1 MKLTISVLKADV
13 GSIGG
18 HTKPSQ
24 RMIDAVEQAVADA
37 ISSGLLIDGYVGHTG
52 DDICMTTTHTRG
64 PDDDD
69 VHQFAWTTFLK
80 ATDIARQYGLYG
92 AGQDLLADAPSGNI
106 RGAGPAVAEVEF
118 DHDPIKTNPVRPA
131 ESFFVLAADKCGPGA
146 YNLPMFLGFADPM
159 YCGGLM
165 LPRLGEGFTFNIID
179 MDNTD
184 GDSIISLN
192 APEDYYKIAVL
203 LRDNERFGI
212 DSIVSRYSGQ
222 MAAAI
227 SATRL
232 HNIAGSYTGKDDPVA
247 VVRNQGIFPA
257 PEELTSPYAKAH
269 YIGGDARGS
278 HVMPLMPVPINT
290 PVTGMYCLPLVSC
303 VGFSIA
309 ADGTFSD
316 SSIDFFD
323 NQSWDHVRLLAQQ
336 KGIEMR
342 SQGWSGAAMLPY
354 GELEYSGFRQSIGD
368 LVDRFAFRNGHGAGG
383 AREGHYRRRLIPVSQ
398 AAPRPTIWPGPFQVR
413 ANLVNKQGSKRMC
426 PKKMG
431 AGL

>member
-24 RMIDAVEQAVADA
+24 RMMEAVEQEVADA
-37 ISSGLLIDGYVGHTG
+37 ISGGLLIDGYVGHTG

-64 PDDDD
+64 PNDDD
-69 VHQFAWTTFLK
+69 VHQFAWSTFLK

-118 DHDPIKTNPVRPA
+118 EHDPIKTNPVRPA

-159 YCGGLM
+159 YCAGLM
-165 LPRLGEGFTFNIID
+165 LPRLSQGFTFNVID
-179 MDNTD
+179 MDNTE
-184 GDSIISLN
+184 GDSLIALN
-192 APEDYYKIAVL
+192 APEDYYRLAVL

-212 DSIVSRYSGQ
+212 DSIVSRYSGET
-222 MAAAI
+222 AAAI

-278 HVMPLMPVPINT
+278 HNMPLMPVPINT

-323 NQSWDHVRLLAQQ
+323 NQAWDHVRLLAQQ
-336 KGIEMR
+336 KAIEMR

-368 LVDRFAFRNGHGAGG
+368 LVDRFAFRNGHGA
-383 AREGHYRRRLIPVSQ
+383 EVPEK
-398 AAPRPTIWPGPFQVR
+398 AAT
-413 ANLVNKQGSKRMC
+413 ADND
-426 PKKMG
+426 
-431 AGL
+431 

>member
-1 MKLTISVLKADV
+1 MDLTISVLKADV

-18 HTKPSQ
+18 HTKPSD
-24 RMIDAVEQAVADA
+24 RMMAAVRAATERA
-37 ISSGLLIDGYVGHTG
+37 IRDGLLIDAYVGHTG

-64 PDDDD
+64 DNDDA
-69 VHQFAWTTFLK
+69 VHQFAWNTFLE
-80 ATDIARQYGLYG
+80 ATEIARQYGLYG
-92 AGQDLLADAPSGNI
+92 AGQDLLVDAPSGNI
-106 RGAGPAVAEVEF
+106 RGAGPAVAEITF
-118 DHDPIKTNPVRPA
+118 DHDPIKTNPLRPA

-159 YCGGLM
+159 YCAGLM

-192 APEDYYKIAVL
+192 APEDYYKMTVL
-203 LRDNERFGI
+203 LRDNERFAI
-212 DSIVSRYSGQ
+212 ESITSRYCGQ
-222 MAAAI
+222 TAAAI

-257 PEELTSPYAKAH
+257 PEELISPYTKAH

-278 HVMPLMPVPINT
+278 HVMPLMPVAINT
-290 PVTGMYCLPLVSC
+290 AVTGMYCLPLISC
-303 VGFSIA
+303 VGFSISA
-309 ADGTFSD
+309 GGKFSE
-316 SSIDFFD
+316 SSTDFFD
-323 NQSWDHVRLLAQQ
+323 NPAWDYTRQLAQQ

-354 GELEYSGFRQSIGD
+354 GELEYSGFRHSIGD
-368 LVDRFAFRNGHGAGG
+368 LVARFAIRTNGHQ
-383 AREGHYRRRLIPVSQ
+383 P
-398 AAPRPTIWPGPFQVR
+398 AAEAATTT
-413 ANLVNKQGSKRMC
+413 ADND
-426 PKKMG
+426 
-431 AGL
+431 

>member
-1 MKLTISVLKADV
+1 MDLTISVLKADV

-18 HTKPSQ
+18 HTKPSD
-24 RMIDAVEQAVADA
+24 RMMSAVRAATERA
-37 ISSGLLIDGYVGHTG
+37 IRDGLLIDAYVGHTG

-64 PDDDD
+64 DNDDA
-69 VHQFAWTTFLK
+69 VHQFAWNTFLE
-80 ATDIARQYGLYG
+80 ATEIARQYGLYG
-92 AGQDLLADAPSGNI
+92 AGQDLLVDAPSGNI
-106 RGAGPAVAEVEF
+106 RGAGPAVAEITF
-118 DHDPIKTNPVRPA
+118 DHDPIKTNPLRPA

-159 YCGGLM
+159 YCAGLM

-192 APEDYYKIAVL
+192 APEDYYKMTVL
-203 LRDNERFGI
+203 LRDNERFAI
-212 DSIVSRYSGQ
+212 ESITSRYCGQ
-222 MAAAI
+222 TAAAI

-257 PEELTSPYAKAH
+257 PEELISPYTKAH

-278 HVMPLMPVPINT
+278 HVMPLMPVAINT
-290 PVTGMYCLPLVSC
+290 AVTGMYCLPLISC
-303 VGFSIA
+303 VGFSISA
-309 ADGTFSD
+309 EGKFSE
-316 SSIDFFD
+316 SSTDFFD
-323 NQSWDHVRLLAQQ
+323 NPAWDYTRQLAQQ

-354 GELEYSGFRQSIGD
+354 GELEYSGFRHSIGD
-368 LVDRFAFRNGHGAGG
+368 LVARFAIRTNGHQ
-383 AREGHYRRRLIPVSQ
+383 P
-398 AAPRPTIWPGPFQVR
+398 AAEAATTT
-413 ANLVNKQGSKRMC
+413 ADND
-426 PKKMG
+426 
-431 AGL
+431 